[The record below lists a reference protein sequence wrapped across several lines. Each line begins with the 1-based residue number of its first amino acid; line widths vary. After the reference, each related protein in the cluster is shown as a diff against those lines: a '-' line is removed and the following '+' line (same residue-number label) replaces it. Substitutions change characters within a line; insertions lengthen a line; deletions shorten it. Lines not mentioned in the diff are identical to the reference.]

1 MLRRKLNKS
10 LEIKHLMNKQ
20 QPTIQKLKRQTKH
33 YNKIAMKNKRN
44 SKNKM
49 LYKMKINQ
57 IIKILKHKQKIN
69 KINKIKIFK

>member
-20 QPTIQKLKRQTKH
+20 PSIQKLKRQTKH

-44 SKNKM
+44 SKNKV

-57 IIKILKHKQKIN
+57 IIKILKHK
-69 KINKIKIFK
+69 